1 MKALIVD
8 DETKSREVMKVLLQ
22 LCAPEVKV
30 VDEAEGIA
38 DGLEKLQ
45 RHAPDL
51 VFLDISLREGDSF
64 MLLERLK
71 QIRFRCIFITAYDE
85 YSVEALQLAGVP
97 CLHKPVHP
105 EELQDAIRLVGE
117 MTVQEASGRVEQAL
131 IWLRGGFKQ
140 LPLRRPTGWTGLE
153 ISEIRYAAFDNGVK
167 LFGEKGKL
175 ISGETTADSCRRMLQ
190 AAGFKAA
197 AGQRYLFNPVYLQQ
211 RDKGVVKLDG
221 GIVLEE

>member
-22 LCAPEVKV
+22 LCAPEIRVA
-30 VDEAEGIA
+30 DEAEGIA
-38 DGLEKLQ
+38 DGLEKIRL
-45 RHAPDL
+45 HAPDI

-105 EELQDAIRLVGE
+105 EDLQEAIREVAA
-117 MTVQEASGRVEQAL
+117 MTVKEASGRAEQAL
-131 IWLRGGFKQ
+131 IWLRGGLKM
-140 LPLRRPTGWTGLE
+140 LPLQRSGSWQAIE
-153 ISEIRYAAFDNGVK
+153 ISSICYADFAHQVK
-167 LFGEKGKL
+167 LFGEKGEI
-175 ISGETTADSCRRMLQ
+175 ISGDSTPDSCRRMLQ
-190 AAGFKAA
+190 AAGFKPAG
-197 AGQRYLFNPVYLQQ
+197 GQRYLFNPEYLQQ
-211 RDKGVVKLDG
+211 RDRGTVKLEG

>member
-22 LCAPEVKV
+22 LCAPEVRV

-45 RHAPDL
+45 RHAPEL

-105 EELQDAIRLVGE
+105 EELQEAIRTVGE
-117 MTVQEASGRVEQAL
+117 MTVQEAAGRVEQAL
-131 IWLRGGFKQ
+131 IWLRGSFRM
-140 LPLRRPTGWTGLE
+140 LPLRRSAGWIPLE
-153 ISEIRYAAFDNGVK
+153 ISAIRYAAFDHGVK
-167 LFGEKGKL
+167 LFGEKGKI
-175 ISGETTADSCRRMLQ
+175 ISGDITPDSCRRMLQ
-190 AAGFKAA
+190 AAGFKVAG
-197 AGQRYLFNPVYLQQ
+197 GQRYLFNPEYLQQ
-211 RDKGVVKLDG
+211 REKGMVKLEG
-221 GIVLEE
+221 GIVLGE

>member
-22 LCAPEVKV
+22 LCAPEIRVA
-30 VDEAEGIA
+30 DEAEGIA
-38 DGLEKLQ
+38 DGLEKIRL
-45 RHAPDL
+45 HAPEI

-105 EELQDAIRLVGE
+105 EDLQEAIRIVGE
-117 MTVQEASGRVEQAL
+117 MTVQEASGRAEQAL
-131 IWLRGGFKQ
+131 IWLRGGFKK
-140 LPLRRPTGWTGLE
+140 LPLRRPSGWIGLE
-153 ISEIRYAAFDNGVK
+153 ITEIRYAAFDNGVK
-167 LFGEKGKL
+167 LFGEKGKF
-175 ISGETTADSCRRMLQ
+175 ISGDTTADSCRRMLQ
-190 AAGFKAA
+190 AVGFKGAG
-197 AGQRYLFNPVYLQQ
+197 GQRYLYHPDHLQQ
-211 RDKGVVKLDG
+211 REKGRIRLEG
-221 GIVLEE
+221 GIELED